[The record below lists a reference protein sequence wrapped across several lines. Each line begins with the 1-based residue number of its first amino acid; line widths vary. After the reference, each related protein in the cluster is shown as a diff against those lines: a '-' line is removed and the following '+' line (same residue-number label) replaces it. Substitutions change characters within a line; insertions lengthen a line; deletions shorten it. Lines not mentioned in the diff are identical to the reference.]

1 MNRFL
6 ANFKIIDNKED
17 LQALIPKLLAESI
30 VAFDT
35 EADSFYHYQEKLCLI
50 QIGIPS
56 EPNFAYLIDPLAM
69 GGPSS
74 LMPLEPVFTSPDIR
88 ILFHAGEYDIFLLK
102 RFCGITINNLF
113 DTMISAQLL
122 GYPSVGLAALVK
134 HYFGVVLPKDEQR
147 SDWSRRPLT
156 QQQLEYGATD
166 VFYLFEMAD
175 RLEKELIE
183 VDRLQWAQEDFVTL
197 SKREWPERT
206 FDELGYLKIKGARSL
221 DPTELSILRELFVIR
236 DRRAA
241 ELDRPAFKVISP
253 RTLLDLSTKPPKNFK
268 ALCQMKGIGEQTA
281 HHLGELILEGVAK
294 GQAEPHGPIPR
305 SKGPGRK
312 RMDRDAD
319 QRFTL
324 LKTWRAA
331 RSKDLKLDP
340 GVLCPNSGLE
350 AIAIANPKQADEVQ
364 SLEELKGWFARAF
377 GEELVAA
384 LQ

>member
-1 MNRFL
+1 M
-6 ANFKIIDNKED
+6 ANYKIIDDKQK
-17 LQALIPKLLAESI
+17 LQALIPKLLAEPI

-35 EADSFYHYQEKLCLI
+35 EADSFFHYVEKLCLI
-50 QIGIPS
+50 QVGIPS

-102 RFCGITINNLF
+102 RFCGITIDNLF

-156 QQQLEYGATD
+156 KQQLEYGATD
-166 VFYLFEMAD
+166 VFYLVEMAEM
-175 RLEKELIE
+175 LEKELIE
-183 VDRLQWAQEDFVTL
+183 VNRLEWAQEDFATL
-197 SKREWPERT
+197 TQREWPERT

-221 DPTELSILRELFVIR
+221 DPIGLSILRELFLVR
-236 DRRAA
+236 DARAS

-253 RTLLDLSTKPPKNFK
+253 RTLLDLSSKPPKDYK
-268 ALCQMKGIGEQTA
+268 SLCQMKGIGEQTA
-281 HHLGELILEGVAK
+281 NHLGDAILDAIAT
-294 GQAEPHGPIPR
+294 GQETPHGPIPR
-305 SKGPGRK
+305 SKGTGRK

-324 LKTWRAA
+324 LKTWRGTRA
-331 RSKDLKLDP
+331 KELKLDP

-350 AIAIANPKQADEVQ
+350 AIAIAHPKDLEEVRGV
-364 SLEELKGWFARAF
+364 EELKAWFGREF
-377 GEELVAA
+377 GEELVAV

>member
-1 MNRFL
+1 L
-6 ANFKIIDNKED
+6 ANFKIIDDKQD
-17 LQALIPKLLAESI
+17 LQALIPKLLAEST

-35 EADSFYHYQEKLCLI
+35 EADSFYHYMEKLCLI
-50 QIGIPS
+50 QVGIPS
-56 EPNFAYLIDPLAM
+56 EPDFAYLIDPLAM
-69 GGPSS
+69 GGPAS

-122 GYPSVGLAALVK
+122 GYPSVGLAALVE
-134 HYFGVVLPKDEQR
+134 HHFGVVLPKDEQR

-166 VFYLFEMAD
+166 VFYLVEMAE

-183 VDRLQWAQEDFVTL
+183 VDRLQWAQEDFATL
-197 SKREWPERT
+197 TQREWPERS

-221 DPTELSILRELFVIR
+221 DPIELSILRELFLLR
-236 DRRAA
+236 DGRAC

-253 RTLLDLSTKPPKNFK
+253 RTLVDLSTKPPKDFK
-268 ALCQMKGIGEQTA
+268 SLCQMKGIGEQTA
-281 HHLGELILEGVAK
+281 HHLGEPILEAIAR
-294 GQAEPHGPIPR
+294 GQKEPHGPIPR
-305 SKGPGRK
+305 GKSTGRK
-312 RMDRDAD
+312 RMDRDAE

-324 LKTWRAA
+324 LKPWRTA
-331 RSKDLKLDP
+331 RSKELKLDP

-350 AIAIANPKQADEVQ
+350 AIAIANPQQPEEIRG
-364 SLEELKGWFARAF
+364 LEELKGWFGREF
-377 GEELVAA
+377 GEELVAV
-384 LQ
+384 LR